1 MKTKLAMFAL
11 FAVMAFGCAEK
22 PVELAED
29 AKNTPML
36 SKEEAEKF
44 KGVVPGARKSQEAEE
59 GK

>member
-1 MKTKLAMFAL
+1 MKTKLALFVL
-11 FAVMAFGCAEK
+11 FAVMSFGCAEK

-29 AKNTPML
+29 AKSTPKL

-44 KGVVPGARKSQEAEE
+44 KGVVPGGRKSQEAEE

>member
-1 MKTKLAMFAL
+1 MFAL

-22 PVELAED
+22 PIELAED
-29 AKNTPML
+29 AKNTPKL